1 MSVERFGRFI
11 SFGMTPG
18 LEYSQVKDEV
28 AALLGISP
36 ESDNIMA
43 PSSVTLHTDK
53 VVFSVVADQPERS
66 EPYPA
71 EVGSLVH
78 RFS

>member
-1 MSVERFGRFI
+1 MSVERFERFI

-36 ESDNIMA
+36 ESDNVTA

-53 VVFSVVADQPERS
+53 VMFSVVADQPERS
-66 EPYPA
+66 EPHLLEA
-71 EVGSLVH
+71 GSLVH